1 MRIALGQ
8 FNATVGDLGGNVEKM
23 KRMWARAVE
32 AGADLVAFPELAI
45 CGYPPEDLVY
55 KKQFV
60 KDSRAALEELA
71 AGVEGILPSNRGR
84 DARAT
89 TIVVGFVECAE
100 GSLYNAAAVIQAGR
114 IANVYH
120 KVLLPNTSVFDEQR
134 YFRSGARPV
143 IIDVAGLRVALTI
156 CQDIWDK
163 AWLAGFFAEV
173 GRFDLM
179 LNISASPFHIHKIYQ
194 RYGVVADCSDLFHC
208 AVAYCN
214 LVGGQDELVFD
225 GRSILADAAGKIITV
240 ARAFDEDLLL
250 ADVAWASRP
259 CIQDRE
265 QGARGSS
272 MGVPPMSSTAV
283 PPMSTTGILPVEEL
297 PITKRQGAKLPHW
310 TQTGATYAVTFRLA
324 DSLPATV
331 VESWK
336 REREEIEQ
344 RAKSQNRS
352 LTWHERKELQHL
364 YATRVD
370 SILNAGQ
377 GACYLK
383 NERIARMVQDALK
396 HFHGEHYELI
406 GWAIMPNHVHVV
418 VRPLGAYQLPEILH
432 SWKSF
437 TAKEANKVLG
447 RSGSFWQDEYYD
459 HLIRDEEDFRH
470 ALQYV
475 IDNPER
481 AGLYDWPW
489 VGLQGTPQGQDAPDT
504 HGRDAHATHGQDA
517 RATVEVRPLQW
528 PAAQPKNEVE
538 EVYGALVLGTRDYAL
553 KNGFRQVLL
562 GISGG
567 IDSAVTAA
575 VAADALGPE
584 NVICVTMP
592 SRFNSPETIAD
603 AKLVADNLGCPLLTI
618 PIEPIL
624 KPFNESLKAEP
635 RWNDK
640 GLAYENLQAR
650 IRGMI
655 LMSLSNQIG
664 ALVLTTG
671 NKSEVSVGYSTL
683 YGDTA
688 GGFSV
693 IKDVLKTMVY
703 RIAEYI
709 NERGGREVIPV
720 SVIQRVPTAELR
732 PNQRDRDSLPEY
744 DVLDRII
751 MGYVEQ
757 DQSARDLVESGL
769 PAEEVE
775 RVIRMIDRNE
785 YKRRQS
791 PPGVR
796 ITAKAFGKDRRLPIT
811 NHYTTTVR
819 KFEIRNSKSET
830 NSKHE

>member
-8 FNATVGDLGGNVEKM
+8 FNATVGDLAGNVERM
-23 KRMWARAVE
+23 KQMWAQAVA
-32 AGADLVAFPELAI
+32 AGADLVVFPELAI

-60 KDSRAALEELA
+60 KDNRSALEELA
-71 AGVEGILPSNRGR
+71 AACPEKI
-84 DARAT
+84 
-89 TIVVGFVECAE
+89 IIVGFVECAE
-100 GSLYNAAAVIQAGR
+100 GSLYNAAAVIREGR
-114 IANVYH
+114 IVHVYH
-120 KVLLPNTSVFDEQR
+120 KTLLPNTSVFDEQR
-134 YFRSGARPV
+134 YFKPGGATVIVEVGANDYSPV
-143 IIDVAGLRVALTI
+143 RVALTI

-163 AWLAGFFAEV
+163 QWLAGFFA
-173 GRFDLM
+173 GAGPIDLM
-179 LNISASPFHIHKIYQ
+179 VNISASPFHMSKIYQ
-194 RYGVVADCSDLFHC
+194 RYAVVADCSDLLHC

-225 GRSILADAAGKIITV
+225 GRSILADSTGKIV
-240 ARAFDEDLLL
+240 AVAKAFEEDLLL

-259 CIQDRE
+259 
-265 QGARGSS
+265 SS

-283 PPMSTTGILPVEEL
+283 PAVSITGILPVEEL
-297 PITKRQGAKLPHW
+297 PITKRHEAKLPHW
-310 TQTGATYAVTFRLA
+310 TQTGATYAVTFHLA

-331 VESWK
+331 VEAWK

-370 SILNAGQ
+370 SILNAGE

-383 NERIARMVQDALK
+383 DERIVRVVQDALM

-406 GWAIMPNHVHVV
+406 AWTIMPNHVHVV
-418 VRPLGAYQLPEILH
+418 VRPLGTHQLPEILH

-447 RSGSFWQDEYYD
+447 RSGAFWQDEYYD
-459 HLIRDEEDFRH
+459 HLIRDEEDFHH

-475 IDNPER
+475 IANPER

-489 VGLQGTPQGQDAPDT
+489 VGLQRVMQGQDAPDT
-504 HGRDAHATHGQDA
+504 HGRDAHATGGQDA
-517 RATVEVRPLQW
+517 RATVEVRPLQP
-528 PAAQPKNEVE
+528 PASQPKDEVE
-538 EVYGALVLGTRDYAL
+538 EVYGALVLGTRDYTL
-553 KNGFRQVLL
+553 KNGFHQVLL

-575 VAADALGPE
+575 VAAEALGPE

-592 SRFNSPETIAD
+592 SRFNSPDTIAD

-624 KPFNESLKAEP
+624 KPFHEALRAEP

-709 NERGGREVIPV
+709 NARAGREVIPV

-732 PNQRDRDSLPEY
+732 PNQRDQDSLPEY
-744 DVLDRII
+744 DLLDRII
-751 MGYVEQ
+751 TGYVEQ
-757 DQSARDLVESGL
+757 DQSAQDLVAADL
-769 PAEEVE
+769 PAGEVE

-796 ITAKAFGKDRRLPIT
+796 ITTKAFGKDRRLPIT
-811 NHYTTTVR
+811 NRYTTTV
-819 KFEIRNSKSET
+819 KNSKSEIRKPKQIQ
-830 NSKHE
+830 NPKPE

>member
-1 MRIALGQ
+1 MGIGLVRIALGQ
-8 FNATVGDLGGNVEKM
+8 FNATVGDLPGNVEKM
-23 KRMWARAVE
+23 KKLWSDAAV

-60 KDSRAALEELA
+60 KDNRSALEELA
-71 AGVEGILPSNRGR
+71 AACPKKTL
-84 DARAT
+84 
-89 TIVVGFVECAE
+89 VVGFVECSE
-100 GSLYNAAAVIQAGR
+100 GNLYNSAAVIQAGR
-114 IANVYH
+114 IVSVYR
-120 KVLLPNTSVFDEQR
+120 KGLLPNTSVFDEQR
-134 YFRSGARPV
+134 YFKPGGTPV
-143 IIDVAGLRVALTI
+143 IINVEGLRVALTI

-163 AWLAGFFAEV
+163 AWLARFFAGA
-173 GRFDLM
+173 GRIDLM
-179 LNISASPFHIHKIYQ
+179 LNISASPFHVSKIYQ
-194 RYGVVADCSDLFHC
+194 RCGVVADCSDLFHC

-225 GRSILADAAGKIITV
+225 GRSILADSTGKIV
-240 ARAFDEDLLL
+240 AMAKAFEEDLLL

-259 CIQDRE
+259 CIQDHGQKGRE
-265 QGARGSS
+265 GS

-283 PPMSTTGILPVEEL
+283 PAVSTSGILPVEDL
-297 PITKRQGAKLPHW
+297 PITKRRGAKLPHW

-344 RAKSQNRS
+344 RANSQSRS
-352 LTWHERKELQHL
+352 LTLHERKELQHL
-364 YATRVD
+364 YAARVD

-377 GACYLK
+377 GACHLK
-383 NERIARMVQDALK
+383 DERIARTVQDALK

-418 VRPLGAYQLPEILH
+418 VRPRGTHRLPEILH

-447 RSGSFWQDEYYD
+447 RSGPFWQDEYHD
-459 HLIRDEEDFRH
+459 HLIRDEEDFDH

-481 AGLYDWPW
+481 AGLHDWPW
-489 VGLQGTPQGQDAPDT
+489 VGLQRVMQ
-504 HGRDAHATHGQDA
+504 GQDA
-517 RATVEVRPLQW
+517 RATVEVRPLQP
-528 PAAQPKNEVE
+528 PAPQPKDEVE
-538 EVYGALVLGTRDYAL
+538 EVYQALVLGTRDYAL
-553 KNGFRQVLL
+553 KNGFQQVLL

-575 VAADALGPE
+575 VAAAALRPQ

-592 SRFNSPETIAD
+592 SRFNSPQTIAD
-603 AKLVADNLGCPLLTI
+603 AKLVTDNFGCPLLTI

-624 KPFNESLKAEP
+624 KPFNESLKADP
-635 RWNDK
+635 RWNDR

-703 RIAEYI
+703 RLAEYI
-709 NERGGREVIPV
+709 NKLAGREVIPV
-720 SVIQRVPTAELR
+720 SVIERVPTAELR
-732 PNQRDRDSLPEY
+732 PNQSDSDSLPEY

-811 NHYTTTVR
+811 NHYTTMVIGR
-819 KFEIRNSKSET
+819 KG
-830 NSKHE
+830 HV

>member
-8 FNATVGDLGGNVEKM
+8 FNATVGDLAGNVEKM
-23 KRMWARAVE
+23 KKMWADGTA

-60 KDSRAALEELA
+60 KDNRAALEELA
-71 AGVEGILPSNRGR
+71 VACPQKTL
-84 DARAT
+84 
-89 TIVVGFVECAE
+89 VVGFVECSE
-100 GSLYNAAAVIQAGR
+100 GGLYNAAAVIQAGR
-114 IANVYH
+114 IVSVYH
-120 KVLLPNTSVFDEQR
+120 KGLLPNTSVFDEQR
-134 YFRSGARPV
+134 YFRPGETPVFIEATGANDASP
-143 IIDVAGLRVALTI
+143 LRVALTI

-163 AWLAGFFAEV
+163 EWLSRFLAGS
-173 GRFDLM
+173 GRIDLQ
-179 LNISASPFHIHKIYQ
+179 LNISASPFHMSKIYQ
-194 RYGVVADCSDLFHC
+194 RHEVVADCSNLFHC

-225 GRSILADAAGKIITV
+225 GRSILADSTGRVVTMGK
-240 ARAFDEDLLL
+240 AFEEDLLL

-259 CIQDRE
+259 WIQDR
-265 QGARGSS
+265 GRDARASS

-283 PPMSTTGILPVEEL
+283 PAVSTTGILPVEQL
-297 PITKRQGAKLPHW
+297 PVTKRHGANLPHW
-310 TQTGATYAVTFRLA
+310 TQAGATYAVTFRLA

-344 RAKSQNRS
+344 RARSQGRS
-352 LTWHERKELQHL
+352 LTSDERKELQRL
-364 YATRVD
+364 YAAKVD
-370 SILNAGQ
+370 SALNAGQ

-383 NERIARMVQDALK
+383 DERIARIVQDALQ
-396 HFHGEHYELI
+396 HFHGQHYELI
-406 GWAIMPNHVHVV
+406 GWVIMPNHVHIV
-418 VRPLGAYQLPEILH
+418 VRPLGAHQLPEILH

-447 RSGSFWQDEYYD
+447 RSGPFWQDECYD
-459 HLIRDEEDFRH
+459 HLIRDEEDFHH

-481 AGLYDWPW
+481 AGLHDWPW
-489 VGLQGTPQGQDAPDT
+489 VGLQKTFQGQDAPDT
-504 HGRDAHATHGQDA
+504 HGQDAHATI
-517 RATVEVRPLQW
+517 EVRPLQ
-528 PAAQPKNEVE
+528 PAAPQPRDEVE
-538 EVYGALVLGTRDYAL
+538 EVYQALVLGTRDYTL
-553 KNGFRQVLL
+553 KNGFHQVLL

-575 VAADALGPE
+575 VAAAALGPQ

-592 SRFNSPETIAD
+592 SRFNSPDTIAD

-624 KPFNESLKAEP
+624 KPFNEALRAEP
-635 RWNDK
+635 RWNDR

-703 RIAEYI
+703 RLAEHI
-709 NERGGREVIPV
+709 NERSGREVIPV

-732 PNQRDRDSLPEY
+732 PNQKDQDSLPAYE
-744 DVLDRII
+744 VLDRII
-751 MGYVEQ
+751 ISYVEQ
-757 DQSARDLVESGL
+757 DQSAQELVESGL
-769 PAEEVE
+769 PAQEVE
-775 RVIRMIDRNE
+775 RVIRMIDHNE

-811 NHYTTTVR
+811 NHYTTTLQNP
-819 KFEIRNSKSET
+819 KSEIRNPKQIRTPKSQ
-830 NSKHE
+830 

>member
-8 FNATVGDLGGNVEKM
+8 FNATVGDLPGNVEKM
-23 KRMWARAVE
+23 KKMWARAVE

-60 KDSRAALEELA
+60 KDNRSALEELA
-71 AGVEGILPSNRGR
+71 ACVEGVPPSNRGLEAR
-84 DARAT
+84 DT
-89 TIVVGFVECAE
+89 TLVVGFVECSE
-100 GSLYNAAAVIQAGR
+100 GSLYNSAAVIQAGR
-114 IANVYH
+114 IVNVYR
-120 KVLLPNTSVFDEQR
+120 KGLLPNTSVFDEQR
-134 YFRSGARPV
+134 YFKPGESPV
-143 IIDVAGLRVALTI
+143 VIDVAGLRVALTI

-163 AWLAGFFAEV
+163 EWLASFFAGA
-173 GRFDLM
+173 GRIDLM
-179 LNISASPFHIHKIYQ
+179 VNISASPFHVNKIYQ
-194 RYGVVADCSDLFHC
+194 RCEVVADCANLLHC

-225 GRSILADAAGKIITV
+225 GRSILADSTGRIVTKAK
-240 ARAFDEDLLL
+240 AFDEDLLL
-250 ADVAWASRP
+250 ADIEA
-259 CIQDRE
+259 
-265 QGARGSS
+265 GK
-272 MGVPPMSSTAV
+272 
-283 PPMSTTGILPVEEL
+283 TG
-297 PITKRQGAKLPHW
+297 
-310 TQTGATYAVTFRLA
+310 
-324 DSLPATV
+324 
-331 VESWK
+331 
-336 REREEIEQ
+336 
-344 RAKSQNRS
+344 
-352 LTWHERKELQHL
+352 
-364 YATRVD
+364 
-370 SILNAGQ
+370 
-377 GACYLK
+377 
-383 NERIARMVQDALK
+383 
-396 HFHGEHYELI
+396 
-406 GWAIMPNHVHVV
+406 VHV
-418 VRPLGAYQLPEILH
+418 RPQ
-432 SWKSF
+432 
-437 TAKEANKVLG
+437 
-447 RSGSFWQDEYYD
+447 R
-459 HLIRDEEDFRH
+459 
-470 ALQYV
+470 
-475 IDNPER
+475 
-481 AGLYDWPW
+481 
-489 VGLQGTPQGQDAPDT
+489 PQSP
-504 HGRDAHATHGQDA
+504 
-517 RATVEVRPLQW
+517 
-528 PAAQPKNEVE
+528 QPKDEVE
-538 EVYGALVLGTRDYAL
+538 EVYQALVLGTRDYAL
-553 KNGFRQVLL
+553 KNGFEQVLL

-575 VAADALGPE
+575 VAAAALGPQ

-603 AKLVADNLGCPLLTI
+603 AKLAADNLGCPLLTI

-635 RWNDK
+635 RWNDR

-650 IRGMI
+650 IRGMV

-703 RIAEYI
+703 RLAEYI
-709 NERGGREVIPV
+709 NELAGREVIPV

-732 PNQRDRDSLPEY
+732 PNQKDRDSLPEY

-769 PAEEVE
+769 PADEVE

-796 ITAKAFGKDRRLPIT
+796 ITAKAFGKDRRLPMT
-811 NHYTTTVR
+811 NHYTTTV
-819 KFEIRNSKSET
+819 KNI
-830 NSKHE
+830 KHL

>member
-1 MRIALGQ
+1 VRIALGQ
-8 FNATVGDLGGNVEKM
+8 FNATVGDLAGNVEKM
-23 KRMWARAVE
+23 RKMWADAVA
-32 AGADLVAFPELAI
+32 AGADLVVFPELAI

-60 KDSRAALEELA
+60 KDNRTALEELA
-71 AGVEGILPSNRGR
+71 AACPQKTL
-84 DARAT
+84 
-89 TIVVGFVECAE
+89 VVGFVECSE
-100 GSLYNAAAVIQAGR
+100 GGLYNAAAIVRDGR
-114 IANVYH
+114 IVSVYH
-120 KVLLPNTSVFDEQR
+120 KGLLPNTSVFDEQR
-134 YFRSGARPV
+134 YFRPGGTPV
-143 IIDVAGLRVALTI
+143 FIEVGGTNDDSPLRVALTI
-156 CQDIWDK
+156 CQDIWDRE
-163 AWLAGFFAEV
+163 WLAQRFAGS
-173 GRFDLM
+173 GRIDLM
-179 LNISASPFHIHKIYQ
+179 VNISASPFHMSKIYQ
-194 RYGVVADCSDLFHC
+194 RCEVVADCSNLFDC
-208 AVAYCN
+208 AVGYCN

-225 GRSILADAAGKIITV
+225 GRSILVDATGRVV
-240 ARAFDEDLLL
+240 AMAKAFEEDLLL
-250 ADVAWASRP
+250 ADITWARSP
-259 CIQDRE
+259 T
-265 QGARGSS
+265 SS

-283 PPMSTTGILPVEEL
+283 PAVSTMGILPVEQL
-297 PITKRQGAKLPHW
+297 PLAKRHGAKLPHW
-310 TQTGATYAVTFRLA
+310 SQTGATYAVTFRLA
-324 DSLPATV
+324 DSLPVTV

-352 LTWHERKELQHL
+352 LTWDERKQLQRL
-364 YATRVD
+364 YATQVD

-383 NERIARMVQDALK
+383 DERVARIAQDALK
-396 HFHGEHYELI
+396 HFHGDHYELI
-406 GWAIMPNHVHVV
+406 GWAVMPNHVHVV
-418 VRPLGAYQLPEILH
+418 VRPLAGHQLPEILH

-447 RSGSFWQDEYYD
+447 RSGAFWQDEYYD
-459 HLIRDEEDFRH
+459 HLIRDEEDFHH

-481 AGLYDWPW
+481 AGLRGWPW
-489 VGLQGTPQGQDAPDT
+489 VGLQKALQGQDAPDT
-504 HGRDAHATHGQDA
+504 HGQDAHAT
-517 RATVEVRPLQW
+517 EVRPLQ
-528 PAAQPKNEVE
+528 PAAPQPRDEVE
-538 EVYGALVLGTRDYAL
+538 EVYQALVLGTRDYTL

-575 VAADALGPE
+575 VAAAALGPE

-592 SRFNSPETIAD
+592 SRFNSPDTIAD
-603 AKLVADNLGCPLLTI
+603 SRLVADNLGCPLLTI

-624 KPFNESLKAEP
+624 KPFHESLQAEP

-655 LMSLSNQIG
+655 LMSLSNQTG

-703 RIAEYI
+703 RLAERI
-709 NERGGREVIPV
+709 NERSGREVIPV
-720 SVIQRVPTAELR
+720 SIIQRVPTAELR
-732 PNQRDRDSLPEY
+732 PNQRDQDSLPEY
-744 DVLDRII
+744 EVLDRII

-757 DQSARDLVESGL
+757 DQSARELVESGL
-769 PAEEVE
+769 PVEEVE
-775 RVIRMIDRNE
+775 RVIRMVDRNE

-811 NHYTTTVR
+811 NHYTTSVR
-819 KFEIRNSKSET
+819 NPKSQ
-830 NSKHE
+830 

>member
-8 FNATVGDLGGNVEKM
+8 FNATVGDLAGNVEKM
-23 KRMWARAVE
+23 KQMWAQAIA

-60 KDSRAALEELA
+60 KDNRAALEELA
-71 AGVEGILPSNRGR
+71 AACPQKTLI
-84 DARAT
+84 
-89 TIVVGFVECAE
+89 VGFVECSE
-100 GSLYNAAAVIQAGR
+100 GSLYNAAAVVREGR
-114 IANVYH
+114 IANIYH
-120 KVLLPNTSVFDEQR
+120 KTLLPNTSVFDEQR
-134 YFRSGARPV
+134 YFKPGAAPV
-143 IIDVAGLRVALTI
+143 IIEVRANDYSPLRVALTI

-163 AWLAGFFAEV
+163 QWLADFLAGA
-173 GRFDLM
+173 GPIDLM
-179 LNISASPFHIHKIYQ
+179 VNISASPFHMSKIYQ
-194 RYGVVADCSDLFHC
+194 RYGVVADCSDVLHG

-225 GRSILADAAGKIITV
+225 GRSILADSTGRIVTV
-240 ARAFDEDLLL
+240 AKAFEEDLLV
-250 ADVAWASRP
+250 ADIECSPAAAASESKDDPRG
-259 CIQDRE
+259 
-265 QGARGSS
+265 QGSHTDGGATQA
-272 MGVPPMSSTAV
+272 GVP
-283 PPMSTTGILPVEEL
+283 
-297 PITKRQGAKLPHW
+297 
-310 TQTGATYAVTFRLA
+310 
-324 DSLPATV
+324 
-331 VESWK
+331 
-336 REREEIEQ
+336 
-344 RAKSQNRS
+344 
-352 LTWHERKELQHL
+352 
-364 YATRVD
+364 RV
-370 SILNAGQ
+370 Q
-377 GACYLK
+377 
-383 NERIARMVQDALK
+383 
-396 HFHGEHYELI
+396 
-406 GWAIMPNHVHVV
+406 
-418 VRPLGAYQLPEILH
+418 
-432 SWKSF
+432 
-437 TAKEANKVLG
+437 
-447 RSGSFWQDEYYD
+447 
-459 HLIRDEEDFRH
+459 
-470 ALQYV
+470 
-475 IDNPER
+475 
-481 AGLYDWPW
+481 
-489 VGLQGTPQGQDAPDT
+489 
-504 HGRDAHATHGQDA
+504 
-517 RATVEVRPLQW
+517 VRPLQP
-528 PAAQPKNEVE
+528 PAPQPKDEVE

-553 KNGFRQVLL
+553 KNGFHQVLL

-575 VAADALGPE
+575 VAAEALGPE

-592 SRFNSPETIAD
+592 SRFNSPDTIAD

-624 KPFNESLKAEP
+624 KPFNEALKAEP

-709 NERGGREVIPV
+709 NQRAGREVIPV

-744 DVLDRII
+744 DLLDRII
-751 MGYVEQ
+751 TGYVEQ
-757 DQSARDLVESGL
+757 DQSAQDLVESGL
-769 PAEEVE
+769 PADEVE

-796 ITAKAFGKDRRLPIT
+796 ITTKAFGKDRRLPIT
-811 NHYTTTVR
+811 NRYTTTIR
-819 KFEIRNSKSET
+819 KSQLPNLKSET
-830 NSKHE
+830 NSKPE

>member
-1 MRIALGQ
+1 MRLVRIALGQ
-8 FNATVGDLGGNVEKM
+8 FNATVGDLAGNVEKM
-23 KRMWARAVE
+23 KQMWARAVE

-60 KDSRAALEELA
+60 KDNRAALEELA
-71 AGVEGILPSNRGR
+71 AWVEGAARSDRGRAARDTQGR
-84 DARAT
+84 DALAT
-89 TIVVGFVECAE
+89 TLVVGFVECSE
-100 GSLYNAAAVIQAGR
+100 GNLYNSAAVIQAGR
-114 IANVYH
+114 IVDIYR
-120 KVLLPNTSVFDEQR
+120 KTLLPNTSVFDEQR
-134 YFRSGARPV
+134 YFKPGARPV
-143 IIDVAGLRVALTI
+143 IIDMAGLRVALTI
-156 CQDIWDK
+156 CQDIWDDQ
-163 AWLAGFFAEV
+163 WLASFFAGA
-173 GRFDLM
+173 GRIDLM
-179 LNISASPFHIHKIYQ
+179 VNISASPFHVNKIYQ
-194 RYGVVADCSDLFHC
+194 RHEVVGDCAQIFRC

-225 GRSILADAAGKIITV
+225 GRSLLTDSMGRVVTQAK
-240 ARAFDEDLLL
+240 AFDEDLLL
-250 ADVAWASRP
+250 ADIEAGEA
-259 CIQDRE
+259 
-265 QGARGSS
+265 
-272 MGVPPMSSTAV
+272 GV
-283 PPMSTTGILPVEEL
+283 
-297 PITKRQGAKLPHW
+297 H
-310 TQTGATYAVTFRLA
+310 
-324 DSLPATV
+324 
-331 VESWK
+331 
-336 REREEIEQ
+336 
-344 RAKSQNRS
+344 
-352 LTWHERKELQHL
+352 
-364 YATRVD
+364 
-370 SILNAGQ
+370 
-377 GACYLK
+377 
-383 NERIARMVQDALK
+383 
-396 HFHGEHYELI
+396 
-406 GWAIMPNHVHVV
+406 
-418 VRPLGAYQLPEILH
+418 
-432 SWKSF
+432 
-437 TAKEANKVLG
+437 
-447 RSGSFWQDEYYD
+447 
-459 HLIRDEEDFRH
+459 
-470 ALQYV
+470 
-475 IDNPER
+475 
-481 AGLYDWPW
+481 
-489 VGLQGTPQGQDAPDT
+489 
-504 HGRDAHATHGQDA
+504 
-517 RATVEVRPLQW
+517 VRPLQ
-528 PAAQPKNEVE
+528 PPVGQPKDEVE
-538 EVYGALVLGTRDYAL
+538 EVYQALVLGTRDYAL
-553 KNGFRQVLL
+553 KNGFQQVLL

-575 VAADALGPE
+575 IAAAALGPQ

-592 SRFNSPETIAD
+592 SRFNSPGTIAD
-603 AKLVADNLGCPLLTI
+603 AKLAADNLGCPLLTI

-635 RWNDK
+635 RWNDR

-703 RIAEYI
+703 RLAEYM
-709 NERGGREVIPV
+709 NELAGHRPGGAGLRPDGAGREAIPV

-769 PAEEVE
+769 PAGEVE

-811 NHYTTTVR
+811 NHYTTTIR
-819 KFEIRNSKSET
+819 KPEIRNPKSET

>member
-1 MRIALGQ
+1 LVRIALGQ
-8 FNATVGDLGGNVEKM
+8 FNATVGDLSGNVEKM
-23 KRMWARAVE
+23 KKMWAQAVE

-60 KDSRAALEELA
+60 KDNRSALEELA
-71 AGVEGILPSNRGR
+71 AACPKKTL
-84 DARAT
+84 
-89 TIVVGFVECAE
+89 VVGFVECSE
-100 GSLYNAAAVIQAGR
+100 GGLYNSAAVIQAGR
-114 IANVYH
+114 IVDVYR
-120 KVLLPNTSVFDEQR
+120 KSLLPNTSVFDEQR
-134 YFRSGARPV
+134 YFKPGARPV
-143 IIDVAGLRVALTI
+143 VINVEGLRVALTI

-163 AWLAGFFAEV
+163 EWLASFFAGA
-173 GRFDLM
+173 GRIDLM
-179 LNISASPFHIHKIYQ
+179 VNISASPFHVNKIYQ
-194 RYGVVADCSDLFHC
+194 RCEVVADCSNLLGC

-225 GRSILADAAGKIITV
+225 GRSILADSTGKAVTK
-240 ARAFDEDLLL
+240 AKAFDEDLLL
-250 ADVAWASRP
+250 AEVAWASRP
-259 CIQDRE
+259 WIPDHRQKGRE
-265 QGARGSS
+265 GS

-283 PPMSTTGILPVEEL
+283 PAVSTSGILPVEEL
-297 PITKRQGAKLPHW
+297 PITKRHGAKLPHW

-344 RAKSQNRS
+344 RAKSQSRS

-364 YATRVD
+364 YAARVD

-383 NERIARMVQDALK
+383 DERIARIIQDALK
-396 HFHGEHYELI
+396 HFHAEHYELI

-418 VRPLGAYQLPEILH
+418 VRPLEAHQLPEILH

-447 RSGSFWQDEYYD
+447 RSGPFWQDEYYD
-459 HLIRDEEDFRH
+459 HLIRDEEDFHH

-481 AGLYDWPW
+481 AGLHDWPW
-489 VGLQGTPQGQDAPDT
+489 IGLQKTPQGQDAPAT
-504 HGRDAHATHGQDA
+504 HGRDAHAT
-517 RATVEVRPLQW
+517 VEVRPLQA
-528 PAAQPKNEVE
+528 PAPQPKDEVE
-538 EVYGALVLGTRDYAL
+538 EVYQALVLGTRDYAL
-553 KNGFRQVLL
+553 KNGFQQVLL

-575 VAADALGPE
+575 VAAAALGCE
-584 NVICVTMP
+584 NVVCVTMP

-603 AKLVADNLGCPLLTI
+603 AKLAADNLGCPLLTI

-635 RWNDK
+635 RWNDR

-703 RIAEYI
+703 RLAEYI
-709 NERGGREVIPV
+709 NELAGREVIPV

-732 PNQRDRDSLPEY
+732 PNQKDRDSLPEY

-811 NHYTTTVR
+811 NHYTLKCEV
-819 KFEIRNSKSET
+819 
-830 NSKHE
+830 

>member
-1 MRIALGQ
+1 VRIALGQ
-8 FNATVGDLGGNVEKM
+8 FNATVGDLAGNVEKM
-23 KRMWARAVE
+23 KLMWAQAVE

-60 KDSRAALEELA
+60 RDNRAALDELA
-71 AGVEGILPSNRGR
+71 AACPQKAL
-84 DARAT
+84 
-89 TIVVGFVECAE
+89 VVGFVECAE
-100 GSLYNAAAVIQAGR
+100 GSLYNSAAVIREGR
-114 IANVYH
+114 IVSIYR
-120 KVLLPNTSVFDEQR
+120 KTLLPNTSVFDEQR
-134 YFRSGARPV
+134 YFKPGSHPL

-163 AWLAGFFAEV
+163 EWLAGFFRET
-173 GRFDLM
+173 GRIDLM
-179 LNISASPFHIHKIYQ
+179 LNISASPFHVNKIYQ
-194 RYGVVADCSDLFHC
+194 RHEVVADCSNLLHC

-225 GRSILADAAGKIITV
+225 GRSILADATGKIVTQ
-240 ARAFDEDLLL
+240 AKAFDEDLLL
-250 ADVAWASRP
+250 ADV
-259 CIQDRE
+259 
-265 QGARGSS
+265 
-272 MGVPPMSSTAV
+272 
-283 PPMSTTGILPVEEL
+283 
-297 PITKRQGAKLPHW
+297 
-310 TQTGATYAVTFRLA
+310 QTG
-324 DSLPATV
+324 
-331 VESWK
+331 E
-336 REREEIEQ
+336 
-344 RAKSQNRS
+344 
-352 LTWHERKELQHL
+352 
-364 YATRVD
+364 
-370 SILNAGQ
+370 AGV
-377 GACYLK
+377 
-383 NERIARMVQDALK
+383 R
-396 HFHGEHYELI
+396 
-406 GWAIMPNHVHVV
+406 
-418 VRPLGAYQLPEILH
+418 VRPVQ
-432 SWKSF
+432 
-437 TAKEANKVLG
+437 
-447 RSGSFWQDEYYD
+447 
-459 HLIRDEEDFRH
+459 
-470 ALQYV
+470 
-475 IDNPER
+475 
-481 AGLYDWPW
+481 
-489 VGLQGTPQGQDAPDT
+489 
-504 HGRDAHATHGQDA
+504 
-517 RATVEVRPLQW
+517 
-528 PAAQPKNEVE
+528 PAAPQPKDEVE
-538 EVYGALVLGTRDYAL
+538 EVYQALVLGTRDYAL
-553 KNGFRQVLL
+553 KNGFTQALL
-562 GISGG
+562 GMSGG

-575 VAADALGPE
+575 VAAAALGPE

-592 SRFNSPETIAD
+592 SRFNSPETIGD
-603 AKLVADNLGCPLLTI
+603 AKLAADNLGCPLLTI

-709 NERGGREVIPV
+709 NARAGREAIPV

-744 DVLDRII
+744 EVLDRII

-769 PAEEVE
+769 PAYEVE

-796 ITAKAFGKDRRLPIT
+796 ITTKAFGKDRRLPMT
-811 NHYTTTVR
+811 NRYTTTVKR
-819 KFEIRNSKSET
+819 PEIRNPT
-830 NSKHE
+830 TPP

>member
-8 FNATVGDLGGNVEKM
+8 FNATVGDLAGNVEKM
-23 KRMWARAVE
+23 KTMWARAVE

-60 KDSRAALEELA
+60 QDTRAALEELA
-71 AGVEGILPSNRGR
+71 TCVEGIPPSNRGLETH
-84 DARAT
+84 DT
-89 TIVVGFVECAE
+89 TLVVGFVECCE
-100 GSLYNAAAVIQAGR
+100 GSLYNSAAVIQAGR
-114 IANVYH
+114 IVNVYR
-120 KVLLPNTSVFDEQR
+120 KGLLPNTSVFDEQR
-134 YFRSGARPV
+134 YFKPGNRPL

-156 CQDIWDK
+156 CQDIWDNQ
-163 AWLAGFFAEV
+163 WLASFFA
-173 GRFDLM
+173 GTDRIDLM
-179 LNISASPFHIHKIYQ
+179 LNISASPFHVNKIHQ
-194 RYGVVADCSDLFHC
+194 RCEVVADCSNLLHC

-225 GRSILADAAGKIITV
+225 GRSILADSTGKIVTK
-240 ARAFDEDLLL
+240 AKAFDEDLLL

-259 CIQDRE
+259 WD
-265 QGARGSS
+265 SS
-272 MGVPPMSSTAV
+272 MGVPPMSS
-283 PPMSTTGILPVEEL
+283 TGILPVEEL
-297 PITKRQGAKLPHW
+297 PITKRHGAKLPHW

-364 YATRVD
+364 YAARVD

-377 GACYLK
+377 GTCYLK
-383 NERIARMVQDALK
+383 DERIARTVQDALK

-418 VRPLGAYQLPEILH
+418 VRPLGTHSLPTILH
-432 SWKSF
+432 SWESF
-437 TAKEANKVLG
+437 TAKEADKVLG
-447 RSGSFWQDEYYD
+447 RSGAFWQDEYYD
-459 HLIRDEEDFRH
+459 HLIRDEEDFHH

-481 AGLYDWPW
+481 AGLHDWPW
-489 VGLQGTPQGQDAPDT
+489 VGLQRVMQGQDAPDT
-504 HGRDAHATHGQDA
+504 HGRDAHATGTPNAIDRVWEPTHGQDA
-517 RATVEVRPLQW
+517 RATVEVRPQR
-528 PAAQPKNEVE
+528 PQSPQPKDEVE
-538 EVYGALVLGTRDYAL
+538 EVYQALVLGTRDYAL
-553 KNGFRQVLL
+553 KNGFKQVLL

-575 VAADALGPE
+575 VAAAALGPQ

-592 SRFNSPETIAD
+592 SRFNSPETIGD
-603 AKLVADNLGCPLLTI
+603 AKLAADNLGCPLLTI

-703 RIAEYI
+703 RLAEYI
-709 NERGGREVIPV
+709 NERAGREVIPV

-732 PNQRDRDSLPEY
+732 PNQKDRDSLPEY

-796 ITAKAFGKDRRLPIT
+796 ITTKAFGKDRRLPMT
-811 NHYTTTVR
+811 NRYTTT
-819 KFEIRNSKSET
+819 IRKSEVR
-830 NSKHE
+830 NPKQIQNPKPE